1 MRTTLSA
8 QRVMDVSP
16 DVVYRCI
23 VDYEH
28 HHRPEGFLP
37 PTFSDMR
44 VIQGGIG
51 AGTVVSWAMDLGG
64 RHETT
69 TATITEPDPG
79 HVLVETSDTVVTTFT
94 VEPSGGGA
102 LVRFDTVI
110 DEPGLRGVMTRL
122 FATRLLRP
130 VYDDELQ
137 RLEEYARRLAA
148 SSAESGPVPG

>member
-1 MRTTLSA
+1 MRTTFSA
-8 QRVMDVSP
+8 QRVMDVAP

-23 VDYEH
+23 ADYEH

-69 TATITEPDPG
+69 TATISEPDPG
-79 HVLVETSDTVVTTFT
+79 HILVETSDTVVTNFI
-94 VEPSGGGA
+94 VEPSDGGA
-102 LVRFDTVI
+102 LVRFETVI

-137 RLEEYARRLAA
+137 RLESYARNLAA
-148 SSAESGPVPG
+148 TPSSASPV

>member
-1 MRTTLSA
+1 MRTTFSA
-8 QRVMDVSP
+8 ERVMDVSP

-23 VDYEH
+23 ADYEH

-44 VIQGGIG
+44 VIEGGVG

-69 TATITEPDPG
+69 TATISEPDPG
-79 HVLVETSDTVVTTFT
+79 HLLVETSDTVVTTFT
-94 VEPSGGGA
+94 VEPSGSGA

-110 DEPGLRGVMTRL
+110 DEPGVRGLMTRL

-130 VYDDELQ
+130 VYDDELE
-137 RLEEYARRLAA
+137 RLEEYARGIG
-148 SSAESGPVPG
+148 ESQSHPAPA

>member
-1 MRTTLSA
+1 MRTALSA

-23 VDYEH
+23 ADYDH

-44 VIQGGIG
+44 VIRGGFG

-69 TATITEPDPG
+69 TATISEPDPG
-79 HVLVETSDTVVTTFT
+79 HILIETSDTVVTNFI

-130 VYDDELQ
+130 VYDDELE
-137 RLEEYARRLAA
+137 RLEAYARDLAA
-148 SSAESGPVPG
+148 SESSAAPA

>member
-1 MRTTLSA
+1 MRTTFSA
-8 QRVMDVSP
+8 QRIMDVSP

-23 VDYEH
+23 ADYEH
-28 HHRPEGFLP
+28 HHRPDGFLP
-37 PTFSDMR
+37 PAFSDMR

-69 TATITEPDPG
+69 TATISEPDPG
-79 HVLVETSDTVVTTFT
+79 HILVETSDTVVTNFV
-94 VEPSGGGA
+94 VEPSGGGS

-130 VYDDELQ
+130 IYDDELQ
-137 RLEEYARRLAA
+137 RLEAYARQLAA
-148 SSAESGPVPG
+148 TPPGTSSA